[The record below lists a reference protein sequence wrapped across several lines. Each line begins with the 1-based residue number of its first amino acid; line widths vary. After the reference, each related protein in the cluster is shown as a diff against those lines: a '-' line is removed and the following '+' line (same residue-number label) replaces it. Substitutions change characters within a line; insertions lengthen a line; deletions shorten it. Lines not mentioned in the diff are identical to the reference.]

1 MVTVLTKLNRK
12 PTTMLERG
20 IRLPSKWNTSTPI
33 TPSTAYAPVIRNT
46 SGVLTKAQME
56 LYSRKSQNTRS
67 VITHHRPMA
76 DRKPS
81 RWTGRIS
88 AKEKSYRNHSP
99 KKKETAVAS
108 TSSIII
114 KMTFGAMPRFSFIGF
129 REPILFTSCILPQAA
144 VCGYFVLSA

>member
-1 MVTVLTKLNRK
+1 MVAVGKFHSQRPSGVARADKHDVFHAVGMGDVADAPLRRPEQPVGEPDGHGADEAEQK

-33 TPSTAYAPVIRNT
+33 TPSTTYAPVMRNT

-56 LYSRKSQNTRS
+56 LYSRKIQNTRS

-88 AKEKSYRNHSP
+88 AKENHTGT
-99 KKKETAVAS
+99 TA
-108 TSSIII
+108 
-114 KMTFGAMPRFSFIGF
+114 PER
-129 REPILFTSCILPQAA
+129 RRRQ
-144 VCGYFVLSA
+144 